1 MPRLSPAG
9 SSDTG
14 RTPDIASGYWFAPK
28 RYGLGATPVTWQG
41 WALTMGF
48 VFLLLGDA
56 LRISNLPTRI
66 VIGALLVVGFTYLA
80 WLKTD
85 GGWRWRWGSRD

>member
-1 MPRLSPAG
+1 MARLSDA
-9 SSDTG
+9 D
-14 RTPDIASGYWFAPK
+14 RTRAIASGHWFAPK

-41 WALTMGF
+41 WALTMAF

-56 LRISNLPTRI
+56 LRISNLPARI
-66 VIGALLVVGFTYLA
+66 VIGALLVLGFTYLA